1 MYAPI
6 VLSALSMI
14 TLVAAHG
21 KVSVVTGNLGGNGTA
36 LGIRGAVV
44 PGAGPNYLTEVDTT
58 IFWSKDI
65 RTDDDLGFTDEAG
78 DNQLSDLSNA
88 MAQSGNTLPQ
98 VSSGGSVNGTYH
110 IVTTDG
116 AGPLEALV
124 DESASGKWSTA
135 KSATVTTQPPGDD
148 GNIAAPNT
156 SNNKRSRVYGK
167 LSKRAE
173 NVNEDYVSRHFHYFH
188 IHFLGFYILK
198 LTSFSYSPLLLRF
211 HLEHPAPVPS
221 TVSATSAWSKSPTTM
236 TTAHSGLS
244 LLCRWPVLQLRVLRA
259 PLVLWHSRVLQ
270 YRPVLR

>member
-1 MYAPI
+1 MYSRI
-6 VLSALSMI
+6 ILSTLSMI

-21 KVSVVTGNLGGNGTA
+21 KVSVLTGDLGGNGTA

-65 RTDDDLGFTDEAG
+65 HTDDDLGYTDEAG
-78 DNQLSDLSNA
+78 NNQLSDLSKA
-88 MAQSGNTLPQ
+88 MSQSGNTLPQ

-124 DESASGKWSTA
+124 DESASGKWSKA
-135 KSATVTTQPPGDD
+135 KSATVTVQPPGDD
-148 GNIAAPNT
+148 GYIAAPKESGT

-173 NVNEDYVSRHFHYFH
+173 NVNEDYPFAVEIPSGTSCTGTINGISNLCLVKVSNNNDNGPFGSVFAVQMPNST
-188 IHFLGFYILK
+188 
-198 LTSFSYSPLLLRF
+198 TS
-211 HLEHPAPVPS
+211 S
-221 TVSATSAWSKSPTTM
+221 TSSSASAAVKK
-236 TTAHSGLS
+236 
-244 LLCRWPVLQLRVLRA
+244 C
-259 PLVLWHSRVLQ
+259 
-270 YRPVLR
+270 